1 MKKKLWNED
10 WFFYTDSDPSEQRID
25 LPHDAM
31 LHGTRSPKSKGKD
44 AVGYF
49 EGDVYHYKKY
59 FCISK
64 EEGTHH
70 VIQFD
75 GVYQNTTV
83 LLNGQKLCTH
93 HYGYTPF
100 ETVLDPTLSYTEE
113 NCLEVIADNSMLP
126 NSRWYSG
133 GGIYR
138 DVTFLSSGEHYIM
151 PDGIKVDT
159 VSYAPPVIRIR
170 TELSSPL
177 TVDENLEIQILD
189 GKQILS
195 AEAST
200 DCTISLPDAKLWSD
214 ESPVLYLCRA
224 VLKKGDEILDT
235 EETTFGIRS
244 IAYSTEGFFI
254 NGINTLLRG
263 GCIHHDNG
271 ILGACSHY
279 DAELRKIR
287 ILKSLGFNAVR
298 ISHNPASVALLKACD
313 ECGMYVMDEAFDM
326 WFTNKNKYDYATYFM
341 EDYLQDITAMV
352 HHDYNHPSVIMYS
365 IGNEVGEPSR
375 PEGLA
380 VAVKMRT

>member
-151 PDGIKVDT
+151 PDC
-159 VSYAPPVIRIR
+159 PVRLQSTR
-170 TELSSPL
+170 TS
-177 TVDENLEIQILD
+177 
-189 GKQILS
+189 KFR
-195 AEAST
+195 
-200 DCTISLPDAKLWSD
+200 SLM
-214 ESPVLYLCRA
+214 VNR
-224 VLKKGDEILDT
+224 
-235 EETTFGIRS
+235 
-244 IAYSTEGFFI
+244 FF
-254 NGINTLLRG
+254 
-263 GCIHHDNG
+263 
-271 ILGACSHY
+271 
-279 DAELRKIR
+279 LRKP
-287 ILKSLGFNAVR
+287 VR
-298 ISHNPASVALLKACD
+298 IVQFPCRTQSCGQMNLL
-313 ECGMYVMDEAFDM
+313 
-326 WFTNKNKYDYATYFM
+326 YFICAG
-341 EDYLQDITAMV
+341 QF
-352 HHDYNHPSVIMYS
+352 
-365 IGNEVGEPSR
+365 
-375 PEGLA
+375 
-380 VAVKMRT
+380 